1 MTAAT
6 AGVAAVLARE
16 AAGVADCA
24 AAGAG
29 AGFALDDETDA
40 PAGCAAPTDA
50 TGGLDNAG
58 APQETAN
65 QQKPPASNVAKCDLD
80 MMEHP

>member
-6 AGVAAVLARE
+6 AGVAAVLAKE
-16 AAGVADCA
+16 AAGVAGCA
-24 AAGAG
+24 AAGA
-29 AGFALDDETDA
+29 AFALDDETVA

-65 QQKPPASNVAKCDLD
+65 QQRPPANNVAKCDLD